1 MRSAVECAGRRD
13 KQRVSVRCP
22 DGGRWATV
30 EALCRVTPNR
40 FAAHRTLLE
49 ITDCSL
55 GQPGRSC
62 YPGCEDQVRQAV
74 EY

>member
-1 MRSAVECAGRRD
+1 MRSAVEGAARRE

-22 DGGRWATV
+22 DGGWWASV
-30 EALCRVTPNR
+30 EVICEVASNGVGG
-40 FAAHRTLLE
+40 HRTLIE